1 MTLKLFEMVDRLQ
14 TFGSITNVLDR
25 FSKRQGGRTKDT
37 LKAGPAPTPP
47 PPHRSIIEYIFY
59 YHYMYIRNVSISE
72 MSSGRVKMVGSSG
85 RAKSRFFGEPDTDSN
100 KNVHVGSGQ
109 NVWSSGRS
117 GRVVSD
123 RVAICDPRTSEM
135 TAEGQC
141 VFGKTALLHYW
152 RVVMSLSIL

>member
-47 PPHRSIIEYIFY
+47 PHRSIIEYIFY

-85 RAKSRFFGEPDTDSN
+85 RPSHDFLVNPILTVIKMYM
-100 KNVHVGSGQ
+100 
-109 NVWSSGRS
+109 S
-117 GRVVSD
+117 GRVKMFGHRD
-123 RVAICDPRTSEM
+123 GRV
-135 TAEGQC
+135 G
-141 VFGKTALLHYW
+141 
-152 RVVMSLSIL
+152 